1 MKSRGCDLDFPQQL
15 AAVAKAMGCNYTI
28 RGEPIAYEQVF
39 SPAGLLP
46 AIMRRAD
53 QLCSFCFGF
62 GLGLTFE
69 RSEGALLSV
78 VVQWDT
84 ITPVSL
90 RLLCATDV
98 LYEFLHQAPTQASIP
113 LDDLMND

>member
-1 MKSRGCDLDFPQQL
+1 LDFPQQL
-15 AAVAKAMGCNYTI
+15 AAIAKAMGCNYTVK
-28 RGEPIAYEQVF
+28 GEPIAHEQVF
-39 SPAGLLP
+39 SPTGLLP

-53 QLCSFCFGF
+53 QLSSFCLGY

-69 RSEGALLSV
+69 RSENALLNV
-78 VVQWDT
+78 VVQWDSV
-84 ITPVSL
+84 TPVSL

-98 LYEFLHQAPTQASIP
+98 LYEFLHQAPSQASIP